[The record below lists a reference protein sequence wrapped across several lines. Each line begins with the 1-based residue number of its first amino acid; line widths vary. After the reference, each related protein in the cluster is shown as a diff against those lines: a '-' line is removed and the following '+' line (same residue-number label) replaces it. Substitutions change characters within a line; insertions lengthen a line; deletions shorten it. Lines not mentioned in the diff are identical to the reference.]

1 MRTTSWRYPRYAHVI
16 RAQCFRSLGTNTSSK
31 PLTRKPDD
39 HQLKDIVPGDLTA
52 TLEAHRRSNRVP
64 FRRVAQDQPIVSNA
78 PDYAVEATT
87 TMNIPESED
96 VESSFT
102 IPRTTAQSAKESNL
116 SPNTVSATTRDGA
129 GKPQDVAVTKAVS
142 YMLKGEGSKWKKRVW
157 QLAPGAVDDD
167 DLDSVVRT
175 VKVNLTRSIDAQ
187 MAGRKEGYGKE
198 KRQGDDDKYKKGSY
212 VPIPRSSDL
221 RESVKPWIV
230 VDRSFQ
236 QDRDRLLSA
245 QMLNLSDWLTLTPAE
260 SEFRTNLALDLSHG
274 LRKQL
279 GDVGFWLFGSHET
292 GLATV
297 LSDVDLGFY
306 IPSLKKTPG
315 ERGPSSGFGKRSNRV
330 KISSVL
336 DSIFISSIWTKRFED
351 PMIIWA
357 RFPLVHMTHA
367 GSRVKIQVVASQP
380 TRVVNEHIR
389 DCLAEYRQ
397 LRPIYFLL
405 KTSLAARGLDEPKDG
420 GLGSYSLLNMIIIA
434 LKAQKVP
441 RRDSVATALHKVL
454 TFITHLDTR
463 QTGLTT
469 EYPYTFSKRAGNEI
483 ISAKDKQDIEAD
495 SIAWARNQINVRHAK
510 QDFLLCLQDPNDP
523 LNDLG
528 KNAYQILSIQATL
541 SRFKHAMEAWDEMK
555 EISTVKRT
563 GRPQGPEQLMD
574 WMIGGT
580 CNTVQDRRDM
590 LENWQSSASGRIE
603 LERMAG
609 RLKEAEEL
617 ASTTGTLQGGGPV
630 ALHDQGEDLQK
641 AVDNLP
647 LG

>member
-1 MRTTSWRYPRYAHVI
+1 MKNTSWRYPRYAHVI
-16 RAQCFRSLGTNTSSK
+16 RAQCCRSLSSSTSSK
-31 PLTRKPDD
+31 PAAQKRDD

-64 FRRVAQDQPIVSNA
+64 FRRVAQHQPVVSIA

-87 TMNIPESED
+87 ATNIPESED
-96 VESSFT
+96 VESSST
-102 IPRTTAQSAKESNL
+102 IPRTTAQSAKASIIP
-116 SPNTVSATTRDGA
+116 PNTVSATILNGA
-129 GKPQDVAVTKAVS
+129 GKSQDVSVTKVVS
-142 YMLKGEGSKWKKRVW
+142 YLLKGEGSKLKKRVW
-157 QLAPGAVDDD
+157 QLGPGAVDDD

-175 VKVNLTRSIDAQ
+175 VKVGLARSRDAQ
-187 MAGRKEGYGKE
+187 MAGRKEGYGHD

-212 VPIPRSSDL
+212 VHIPRSSDL
-221 RESVKPWIV
+221 REPVKPWTV
-230 VDRSFQ
+230 VDPSFQ

-330 KISSVL
+330 KITSVL

-351 PMIIWA
+351 PWIVWA

-367 GSRVKIQVVASQP
+367 GSRVKIQVVASSP
-380 TRVVNEHIR
+380 TRVVNEYIR
-389 DCLAEYRQ
+389 DCLDEYRQ

-405 KTSLAARGLDEPKDG
+405 KTSLAARNLDEPKDG
-420 GLGSYSLLNMIIIA
+420 GLGSYTLLNMIIIA

-454 TFITHLDTR
+454 TFITEIDTR
-463 QTGLTT
+463 QTGLTI
-469 EYPYTFSKRAGNEI
+469 EYPYTFSKRAENEI
-483 ISAKDKQDIEAD
+483 ISAEDKQDIEAD
-495 SIAWARNQINVRHAK
+495 SIAWARNQINVRRAK

-541 SRFKHAMEAWDEMK
+541 SKFKHAMEAWLEVK

-574 WMIGGT
+574 WMIGRI
-580 CNTVQDRRDM
+580 CSTVQDRREM
-590 LENWQSSASGRIE
+590 LDNWQSSGAGRIE
-603 LERMAG
+603 LEQMAG
-609 RLKEAEEL
+609 RLKEAVEL
-617 ASTTGTLQGGGPV
+617 ARTTETLQGGGPV
-630 ALHDQGEDLQK
+630 ALHDQGQDLERRWTI
-641 AVDNLP
+641 
-647 LG
+647 